1 MIRIKSILLSVAILL
16 TAILFGGCFT
26 SFSMVRPTTVYGR
39 QEDDDYEVY
48 NEPVESYAD
57 WEINTIAGPG
67 FRYDPYFDWNDGPE
81 FHFSFGFYFIP
92 IRFYGIHYYDYRP
105 VFYHYGR
112 YWFAD
117 CFPFWHNPFT
127 SMAWFPRH
135 FYVHRPVHAFRGWRY
150 RPYQFGVNR
159 PLMRR
164 HFGQRHHFYAY
175 DGGRK
180 QKGSSRI
187 EKGRKQSSSQKGRAN
202 HTKKTIRK
210 RPSERRLVSHG
221 ASRDDRRS
229 RPTIEVRKQETRRK
243 EKSSGRRDR
252 QTVRKIRKDEVPSK
266 EKTRRSIKNRERS
279 STPMKNVTRD
289 DGRNRDTVRRS
300 PLRSTKNTSRK
311 NTDSS
316 IKRKNTFSRSARSSS
331 SVSSRSSNPTE
342 TKKRKV
348 NRISSRSSRP
358 KVNSSKTS
366 VARKSYSRSSKP
378 SSSSKNS
385 GAKSVKRV
393 TRESRQSRKRSR

>member
-26 SFSMVRPTTVYGR
+26 SFSMVRPATVYGR

-67 FRYDPYFDWNDGPE
+67 FRYDPYFDWYDGPG
-81 FHFSFGFYFIP
+81 FHFSFGFYFTP

-117 CFPFWHNPFT
+117 CFPFWHKTFT
-127 SMAWFPRH
+127 SVAWFPRQLYFH
-135 FYVHRPVHAFRGWRY
+135 SPVHAFRGWRY

-229 RPTIEVRKQETRRK
+229 RPTIEIRKQDTRRK

-252 QTVRKIRKDEVPSK
+252 QTVRKNRKDEVPSK
-266 EKTRRSIKNRERS
+266 E
-279 STPMKNVTRD
+279 
-289 DGRNRDTVRRS
+289 
-300 PLRSTKNTSRK
+300 NTSRK

-316 IKRKNTFSRSARSSS
+316 KKRRNTFSGSARSSS

-366 VARKSYSRSSKP
+366 VARKSNSRSSKP
-378 SSSSKNS
+378 SSISKNS